1 MVKLIRIDEKHS
13 AFIIDGDI
21 TLPPEFSIY
30 IQGMSIR
37 YKIPSNGIRGNQ
49 ILVKSNLFSLERS
62 ILNSGD
68 KIEFQICYS
77 NSEIFYSE
85 ELLLAPSYFKNFIDL
100 STPEFFPPFQYNLY
114 NKPKRLAILTHVY
127 NEDYFLKIFINYYSK
142 IVPLID
148 IYIIDHGSDFIDKKK
163 YFEMGCQIISIPR
176 SDVDHLNIKKYVEYF
191 QRFLLTQYRWVISV
205 DVDELLICK
214 NGIKE
219 FHDFLDQNKS
229 PCIIKPYMGV
239 NLIQHPQ
246 KETDL
251 KDIENISMHRSYYK
265 FAKSFDKPVLASAPT
280 TWGLGF
286 HYSLNDNLIKTSDLF
301 LLVHLA
307 HISINEKLIRNIRWN
322 KNKQSDGD
330 AIHVA
335 QRRLDSRSEIENEHK
350 EMLLGNDLHD
360 FKSIMKGLF

>member
-49 ILVKSNLFSLERS
+49 ILVESNLFSLERS

-68 KIEFQICYS
+68 KIEFQICYP
-77 NSEIFYSE
+77 NSDIFYSE

-100 STPEFFPPFQYNLY
+100 STPEFLPPFHYNRY

-127 NEDYFLKIFINYYSK
+127 NEDFFLEIFIKYYSK
-142 IVPLID
+142 IAPLID
-148 IYIIDHGSDFIDKKK
+148 IYIIDHGSDFIEKKK

-176 SDVDHLNIKKYVEYF
+176 SYVDHLNIKKYVEYF

-219 FHDFLDQNKS
+219 FYDFLDQNKL

-265 FAKSFDKPVLASAPT
+265 FAQSYDKPVMASAPT

-286 HYSLNDNLIKTSDLF
+286 HYSLNDSLVETSDLF
-301 LLVHLA
+301 FLVHLA
-307 HISINEKLIRNIRWN
+307 HISIDEKLTRNIRWN
-322 KNKQSDGD
+322 KNKQSEGD
-330 AIHVA
+330 AIHVV
-335 QRRLDSRSEIENEHK
+335 QRRLDSRNKIENEHL
-350 EMLLGNDLHD
+350 EMLVGDDFFDL
-360 FKSIMKGLF
+360 KSITKGLF